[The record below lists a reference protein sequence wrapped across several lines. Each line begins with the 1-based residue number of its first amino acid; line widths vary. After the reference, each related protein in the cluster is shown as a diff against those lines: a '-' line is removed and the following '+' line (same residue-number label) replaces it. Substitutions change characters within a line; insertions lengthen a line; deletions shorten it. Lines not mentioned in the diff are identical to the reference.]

1 MKLSHTVMQKIDQ
14 VIIVGNNRD
23 FTSRIKS
30 SIESSGMAEQVKT
43 ALNGGHAF
51 LVLDHLHL
59 GKKLKESKVLVLLDM
74 DTPIVDGWDFLKD
87 YSNAARLE
95 KENIVIVILNDHLT
109 NEEKT
114 KASKMGAN
122 YFLFS
127 SFTVNALNYIVQ
139 KHFFNST
146 VRKIRKCYE
155 TFRPLRLGAA

>member
-1 MKLSHTVMQKIDQ
+1 MQKIDQ
-14 VIIVGNNRD
+14 VIIVGKNSD

-30 SIESSGMAEQVKT
+30 SIESSGMADQVKM

-51 LVLDHLHL
+51 LFLDHLHL
-59 GKKLKESKVLVLLDM
+59 GRKLKESKVLVLLDM

-87 YSNAARLE
+87 YAHASRLE
-95 KENIVIVILNDHLT
+95 KENVIIVILNEHLS
-109 NEEKT
+109 NEEKSR
-114 KASKMGAN
+114 ASKMGAN

-127 SFTVNALNYIVQ
+127 SFTINALTYIVQ

-146 VRKIRKCYE
+146 VRKIRNCYE